1 MAKTEANK
9 THPKQKYDQKVVE
22 AVRHSRFKEERS
34 LSWISRKFGIPID
47 TIRDWIY
54 RERRV

>member
-1 MAKTEANK
+1 MSKTVAKK
-9 THPKQKYDQKVVE
+9 PHPKQKYDQKVVE
-22 AVRHSRFKEERS
+22 EVRHSRFEEERS